1 MAGIQ
6 DLSDRILKLSIEIE
20 DIERSLIQ
28 LQLRKDELEAERA
41 KLRKKR
47 DRQNRSQDIA
57 NWRVGANMA
66 LDLLKKKVGDDFDL
80 LR

>member
-6 DLSDRILKLSIEIE
+6 DLSDRILRLSIEIE

-41 KLRKKR
+41 KLRRKR
-47 DRQNRSQDIA
+47 DKQNRSQDVS

-66 LDLLKKKVGDDFDL
+66 LDLLKKKVGDDFDFM
-80 LR
+80 R